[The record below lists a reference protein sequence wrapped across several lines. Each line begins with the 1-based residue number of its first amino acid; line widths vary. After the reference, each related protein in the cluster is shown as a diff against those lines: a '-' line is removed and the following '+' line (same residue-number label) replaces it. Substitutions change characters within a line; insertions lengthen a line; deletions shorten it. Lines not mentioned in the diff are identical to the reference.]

1 MLSLAGKVAV
11 VTGAGSV
18 GPGWGNGK
26 ATAVLL
32 ARRGAA
38 VFALDLQ
45 PEAVAE
51 TRGIIEGEGGT
62 CVSHRCDMLDSGEV
76 AAAMA
81 ACRERFGRLDL
92 LVNNVGGSH
101 PGGPAD
107 MPEEVWDRQIDFNL
121 KTAFLGCKHALPIM
135 DAGGRGGAVVN
146 VSSIA
151 GLRMGAARVHSA
163 YSASKA
169 GIIGFSK
176 SVAMAYAVRGIRC
189 NTVVPGLMH
198 TPLVEHRLVRQL
210 GANDAEALIAKRH
223 ASVPMGRMGS
233 AWDVAHA
240 ALFLLSD
247 EAGHITG
254 TEIVVDGGI
263 SAAGPV

>member
-1 MLSLAGKVAV
+1 MLSLVGKVAV

-32 ARRGAA
+32 ARQGAA
-38 VFALDLQ
+38 VFAIDVE
-45 PEAVAE
+45 PGAVAE
-51 TRGIIEGEGGT
+51 TRGIIEGEGGA
-62 CVSHRCDMLDSGEV
+62 CVAHRCDMLASDEV
-76 AAAMA
+76 EAAMA
-81 ACRERFGRLDL
+81 ACRDRFGRLDL

-101 PGGPAD
+101 PGGPVD

-121 KTAFLGCKHALPIM
+121 KTAFLGCKHALPVM
-135 DAGGRGGAVVN
+135 ETGGRGGAVVN

-176 SVAMAYAVRGIRC
+176 SVAMAYAARGIRC

-233 AWDVAHA
+233 GWDVAHA

-254 TEIVVDGGI
+254 TELVVDGGI